1 MIACGI
7 CGADNDDFATVCKS
21 CRSFLQAKVDTLD
34 LFSTLWGL
42 MESPLRTFRRIVL
55 ARHKNYV
62 LPLSALSGVSV
73 VYNVLWLG
81 NFGMR
86 FQGLGQ
92 LLLFGFVAGV
102 VLGITSMLLLSLLLM
117 LGGKILGG
125 RGTFRGQFGANAYAF
140 SPMAVFLLVTL
151 PMETG
156 IFGIYFFDHN
166 PSPYVIN
173 PVSYV
178 ILCILHG
185 IPVIASAI
193 LLTLASKVVH
203 SFSIG
208 RGILSTLLVGA
219 IAGGIIYGIRA
230 L

>member
-1 MIACGI
+1 M
-7 CGADNDDFATVCKS
+7 
-21 CRSFLQAKVDTLD
+21 
-34 LFSTLWGL
+34 
-42 MESPLRTFRRIVL
+42 FRRIGL
-55 ARHKNYV
+55 SRHKNYV
-62 LPLSALSGVSV
+62 LPLSALSGASV

-81 NFGMR
+81 NLGGR

-92 LLLFGFVAGV
+92 LLLFGFLAGI
-102 VLGITSMLLLSLLLM
+102 VLGITAMLVLSLLLT
-117 LGGKILGG
+117 LVGKILGG
-125 RGTFRGQFGANAYAF
+125 RGTFRGQFGVSAYAF

-151 PMETG
+151 PIETG

-178 ILCILHG
+178 IVCILHG

-193 LLTLASKVVH
+193 LLVLGSKVVH

-208 RGILSTLLVGA
+208 RGILSTVLAGA
-219 IAGGIIYGIRA
+219 IAGGIVHGIRA